1 MSYFE
6 LYQENPSLFLIVLLI
21 SFIMTIFVYGAF
33 PLIFAKTT
41 KKPITKKKYKRLC
54 YGLNII
60 GMACFIVLNGAAS
73 GGPYLLWTWIFSNCG
88 LKILNSRGLLKDN
101 EQPNGLN
108 NGELEN
114 NSCESVEESA
124 EKFQQNSDLD
134 IDKIS
139 PEAAEYIV
147 AEQLGEKYMPKGK
160 LNHLPF
166 YHIIAVILSAL
177 SILSIIIA
185 MNVQDADRNIYEPL
199 NPTVLYFILIGV
211 NIVFSAILFFLKE
224 HSILKGFVAFV
235 PALFS
240 ILTLTEGSLFS
251 NGYGYYNSY
260 LYNDLVNV
268 FNAIWVS
275 LSFLI
280 FLMNLIPLT
289 LALRSKWHHTIKY
302 REKCYMR
309 VAKMKEYLNNG
320 IISQEEFEK
329 NKIEILKNI
338 EM

>member
-1 MSYFE
+1 MRISVF
-6 LYQENPSLFLIVLLI
+6 SIISLLI
-21 SFIMTIFVYGAF
+21 SVVAFVLYAILLDGTNVFIPWIILSVLAMVFPLLSKYFRKRKSKMGAGLEIAALVIGAF
-33 PLIFAKTT
+33 DFYFVFFAAT
-41 KKPITKKKYKRLC
+41 KINL
-54 YGLNII
+54 
-60 GMACFIVLNGAAS
+60 FIVFVLIGIICFLYAKLFN
-73 GGPYLLWTWIFSNCG
+73 N
-88 LKILNSRGLLKDN
+88 ILPIAQKNEINEDITQTNLITTRG
-101 EQPNGLN
+101 
-108 NGELEN
+108 
-114 NSCESVEESA
+114 
-124 EKFQQNSDLD
+124 
-134 IDKIS
+134 
-139 PEAAEYIV
+139 
-147 AEQLGEKYMPKGK
+147 PKGK

-166 YHIIAVILSAL
+166 YHIIAIILSAL

-185 MNVQDADRNIYEPL
+185 MNVQDADRNIYESL
-199 NPTVLYFILIGV
+199 NPTILYFILIGV

-224 HSILKGFVAFV
+224 HSVLKGFVAFV

-260 LYNDLVNV
+260 INNDLVNV